1 MKHVMKIF
9 SAAIVSTAFMGSAAG
24 AVSCDGTIS
33 LTSPVSNNI
42 ISCNEVNNIAISC
55 VNDVIVGS
63 INTQTGTSGDGSA
76 TNNTNGGNVATG
88 TVLNDNGQNIVIGA
102 SCESIAEATDTD
114 TSGGSGAADT
124 PGGGQGA
131 ATMPLEL
138 PNTSASNIMD
148 PSIILALMIIIGA
161 SGVLITG
168 ATNRRRAIKK

>member
-1 MKHVMKIF
+1 MKIF
-9 SAAIVSTAFMGSAAG
+9 SAAIVSTAFIGSAAG

-33 LTSPVSNNI
+33 LTGPGSNNI

-55 VNDVIVGS
+55 INDVIVGS

-88 TVLNDNGQNIVIGA
+88 TVLNDNGQNIVVGA
-102 SCESIAEATDTD
+102 SCETIATTDTD
-114 TSGGSGAADT
+114 AGGGSGAADT
-124 PGGGQGA
+124 PDGGQGA

-148 PSIILALMIIIGA
+148 PSIILAILITIGA
-161 SGVLITG
+161 SGVLIAG